1 MPRKAKSTPVST
13 STSAQVVAAGVP
25 DESPSWGL
33 VLFQGIVTFLL
44 GWLLIARPVT
54 SVFALVQ
61 VMGLFWL
68 ITGVISIVRSL
79 VHHEKNSGWGWTLVS
94 GLIGVVA
101 GLVVLNNRVMAAII
115 TPTMLLYILSFS
127 FIIDGVIKMIWGKR
141 SADMVGPQ
149 RSWGSFFGGL
159 FYTFLG
165 IALLAMPL
173 IVALQTLVLSAGL
186 LAVMAGIFLM
196 ISAFQVKQYSKQVVA

>member
-1 MPRKAKSTPVST
+1 MPRKAKNASVTAPTT
-13 STSAQVVAAGVP
+13 SQVTAVGAV
-25 DESPSWGL
+25 DDSPAWGL
-33 VLFQGIVTFLL
+33 VLFQGILIFLL

-54 SVFALVQ
+54 STYSLVLL
-61 VMGLFWL
+61 MGLFWL
-68 ITGVISIVRSL
+68 INGVVSIVRSL
-79 VHHEKNSGWGWTLVS
+79 IHHEKDSGWGWTLVS

-127 FIIDGVIKMIWGKR
+127 FIIDGVMKMIWGKR
-141 SADMVGPQ
+141 SADAVGPQ

-165 IALLAMPL
+165 IALLSMPL

-196 ISAFQVKQYSKQVVA
+196 ISAFQVKQYKQVVA